1 MANPFGSGSAFVMP
15 PVASLGSLGALGS
28 RSRDGE
34 ALGDEPSSG
43 VRARGVSSRPVVL
56 DAPETIA
63 LVNRIVAA
71 VAKSEEGLTA
81 LEMRVQFNERPDRLQ
96 KALAAALRARR
107 IRRSGSRCQTRY
119 LANR

>member
-1 MANPFGSGSAFVMP
+1 MANPFGSGSALVMP
-15 PVASLGSLGALGS
+15 LSSLASLTS
-28 RSRDGE
+28 RSREGE
-34 ALGDEPSSG
+34 ALGDEPSSS
-43 VRARGVSSRPVVL
+43 VRPRGVSSRPVVI
-56 DAPETIA
+56 DPPETIA

-71 VAKSEEGLTA
+71 VANSEEGLTA

>member
-1 MANPFGSGSAFVMP
+1 MANPFGSGSALVMP
-15 PVASLGSLGALGS
+15 LSSLTS
-28 RSRDGE
+28 RPREGGE
-34 ALGDEPSSG
+34 YGDEPSSS
-43 VRARGVSSRPVVL
+43 VRPRVGSSRPAII
-56 DAPETIA
+56 DAPETIQ

-71 VAKSEEGLTA
+71 VASSEEGLTA